1 MKGYV
6 TAVGDINSAQMAG
19 IVFIHYFNE
28 VRAIDNGIQFIT
40 VNLNIIAYISQLHHN
55 RRIGLGIDVF
65 MIISGGIVK
74 EVQGT
79 FITSHISFIQ

>member
-1 MKGYV
+1 
-6 TAVGDINSAQMAG
+6 MAG

-79 FITSHISFIQ
+79 FITSHISFI